1 MSGAE
6 LALAIVPLV
15 IVLVEHHRTVLRKGK
30 ALTLSRISN
39 DQQLDF
45 YQDLHGELTLLNMI
59 LEKVHI
65 KSARVRLSG
74 AQPEISQ
81 AESIEIALG
90 HSAKDFQTILDRV
103 LKSINDLV
111 REKSNALTE
120 DDIETQRTMLQR
132 LHRLEERI
140 ETGKASKSAREK
152 FRFTRNEKT
161 RNVAMKRIQDG
172 VWKLERLL
180 GSSTEIFDHQSRA
193 ARRRTPANRMKR
205 LPEELFRKL
214 ASKWPCSC
222 NARHLAKLCLWNCCC
237 ASDNSNGSDDSLG
250 IIVSVPVDERNSPH
264 WTETSIRVTDSQEDQ
279 ISENNRGEPHVRFA
293 GGHAPPTSHSALP
306 GRNIES
312 ESLCDLLEKAKSPN
326 ISLQILFQNGI
337 LWQQK
342 AKRSRLQI
350 RHQLDASLKSLL
362 ESDQRWKH
370 CDLRDKSILAVTL
383 AHAVM
388 HRSEGP
394 WLHADLN
401 KDEIFFFRKDDGQHP
416 DVSRPFLAMDFTKQE
431 IVPDEE
437 DDLFSIHSNP
447 TLLSLGVLL
456 LEITNGTL
464 IEDHWNTEDLTG
476 GSTQNDSTNLT
487 AALRLLK
494 KSDGKVVI
502 GLQKA
507 VKACLEWDSMNE
519 GRDDMDFPKRVY
531 ELIVEPLEDVLW
543 HGFNIRPEH
552 LEFD

>member
-15 IVLVEHHRTVLRKGK
+15 IVLVEHHRTVLRKSK

-59 LEKVHI
+59 LERVKI

-74 AQPEISQ
+74 SQPEMTQ

-90 HSAKDFQTILDRV
+90 NSADDFQSILDRV
-103 LKSINDLV
+103 LRSINDLV
-111 REKSNALTE
+111 REKSNALTQ
-120 DDIETQRTMLQR
+120 DDIETQRNMLQR
-132 LHRLEERI
+132 LRHLEGRVEN
-140 ETGKASKSAREK
+140 GKASKSTREK

-161 RNVAMKRIQDG
+161 RSVAMKRIQDG
-172 VWKLERLL
+172 VLKLERLL
-180 GSSTEIFDHQSRA
+180 GSSTEIFDHQRRA
-193 ARRRTPANRMKR
+193 ARRKTPANRIRR
-205 LPEELFRKL
+205 LPEEVFRKL
-214 ASKWPCSC
+214 A
-222 NARHLAKLCLWNCCC
+222 N
-237 ASDNSNGSDDSLG
+237 NSSGSDDSLG
-250 IIVSVPVDERNSPH
+250 LILSVPVDERSLHH
-264 WTETSIRVTDSQEDQ
+264 WKETTFRVTESQEDQ
-279 ISENNRGEPHVRFA
+279 ISENNDGEHHVRFA
-293 GGHAPPTSHSALP
+293 GGQAPPTSRPAPP

-312 ESLCDLLEKAKSPN
+312 ESLCNLLQRAQDPN
-326 ISLQILFQNGI
+326 ISLQILFENGI

-350 RHQLDASLKSLL
+350 RHQLDASLRSLL
-362 ESDQRWKH
+362 ETDQRWKH

-401 KDEIFFFRKDDGQHP
+401 KDEIFFFRKNNGQHP
-416 DVSRPFLAMDFTKQE
+416 DVSRPFLAMDFTKLE
-431 IVPDEE
+431 TEPDEE

-464 IEDHWNTEDLTG
+464 IENHWDTEDLTD

-487 AALRLLK
+487 AALRLLR

-507 VKACLEWDSMNE
+507 VKACLEWDSMND
-519 GRDDMDFPKRVY
+519 GRDDIDFPKRVY

-543 HGFNIRPEH
+543 HGFNIRPEQ
-552 LEFD
+552 LGFD

>member
-15 IVLVEHHRTVLRKGK
+15 IVLVEHHRTVLRKSK

-59 LEKVHI
+59 LERVKI

-74 AQPEISQ
+74 SQPEMTQ

-90 HSAKDFQTILDRV
+90 NSADDFQSILDRV
-103 LKSINDLV
+103 LRSINDLV
-111 REKSNALTE
+111 REKSNALTQ
-120 DDIETQRTMLQR
+120 DDIETQRNMLQR
-132 LHRLEERI
+132 LRHLEGRVEN
-140 ETGKASKSAREK
+140 GKASKSTREK

-161 RNVAMKRIQDG
+161 RSVAMKRIQDG
-172 VWKLERLL
+172 VLKLERLL
-180 GSSTEIFDHQSRA
+180 GSSTEIFDHQRRA
-193 ARRRTPANRMKR
+193 ARRKTPANRIRR
-205 LPEELFRKL
+205 LPEEVFRKL
-214 ASKWPCSC
+214 ASKWPCPC
-222 NARHLAKLCLWNCCC
+222 NARHLAKLCLWNCCY
-237 ASDNSNGSDDSLG
+237 ARDNSSGSDDSLG
-250 IIVSVPVDERNSPH
+250 LILSVPVDERSLHH
-264 WTETSIRVTDSQEDQ
+264 WKETTFRVTESQEDQ
-279 ISENNRGEPHVRFA
+279 ISENNDGEHHVRFA
-293 GGHAPPTSHSALP
+293 GGQAPPTSRPAPP

-312 ESLCDLLEKAKSPN
+312 ESLCNLLQRAQDPN
-326 ISLQILFQNGI
+326 ISLQILFENGI

-350 RHQLDASLKSLL
+350 RHQLDASLRSLL
-362 ESDQRWKH
+362 ETDQRWKH

-401 KDEIFFFRKDDGQHP
+401 KDEIFFFRKNNGQHP
-416 DVSRPFLAMDFTKQE
+416 DVSRPFLAMDFTKLE
-431 IVPDEE
+431 TEPDEE

-464 IEDHWNTEDLTG
+464 IENHWDTEDLTD

-487 AALRLLK
+487 AALRLLR

-507 VKACLEWDSMNE
+507 VKACLEWDSMND
-519 GRDDMDFPKRVY
+519 GRDDIDFPKRVY

-543 HGFNIRPEH
+543 HGFNIRPEQ
-552 LEFD
+552 LGFD